1 MEHDSRL
8 DHPIA
13 APTET
18 SLQVRRWLAIVSIL
32 GLAVV
37 TLRFE
42 GHRWWCRCGRL
53 FPWSGDIHSSHNS
66 QHLIDPFSFS
76 HVLHGILLYA
86 LLRPLSGIIGR
97 GTRLVVVLA
106 IEVLW
111 EVFENSNV
119 VIERYRQATIALGY
133 NGDSVFNSL
142 GDIASCGVGVYL
154 AIRLPVRWS
163 VVLIFVIEA
172 TMLAVYRDCLFL
184 NILMLACPI
193 EAIKS
198 WQMAR

>member
-1 MEHDSRL
+1 M
-8 DHPIA
+8 
-13 APTET
+13 
-18 SLQVRRWLAIVSIL
+18 SIL

-66 QHLIDPFSFS
+66 QHLIDPYSFS

-154 AIRLPVRWS
+154 AIRLPVRW
-163 VVLIFVIEA
+163 
-172 TMLAVYRDCLFL
+172 
-184 NILMLACPI
+184 
-193 EAIKS
+193 
-198 WQMAR
+198 